1 MYTDKLP
8 PQDVDAEEAV
18 LGSLLIDG
26 GAISKV
32 ASFLK
37 PAHFAHERNNWCYQA
52 CLSLSDRSEAIDQ
65 VTVARE
71 LERIGRLE
79 GAGGRAY
86 LAHLA
91 AVVPTS
97 FHVEHY
103 GRIVYRTATLREL
116 IRAAGQI
123 AEIGYQDTPDV
134 DTALSRAEDILYKL
148 RLGQS
153 TRDFTHIRDVIE
165 SFLGEVAVPSDAQA
179 EGQGA
184 IATGFID
191 LDKLLG
197 GLQRSDLIILAARP
211 GLGKSSLALNIA
223 RNAARSD
230 NVRVAIF
237 SLEMG
242 KEQVVQRFI
251 SSEARVDM
259 QRLRLARLTDEERN
273 RVTDAMGILSD
284 MSIWIDD
291 SPSPSLAEM
300 RSKARRLHLEHPLG
314 LVIVD
319 YLQLMEGSRFTDNR
333 VQQVSEISR
342 SLKGLARD
350 LHVPVIAVSQLS
362 RAVEARTDHTPQLA
376 DLRESGSIE
385 QDADV
390 VMFIYRPDLY
400 VTEDAWSSRHPNEP
414 FPRGIADI
422 VIAKHRHGPTGRV
435 QMYFREKLTRFE
447 NLASPHAAPA

>member
-1 MYTDKLP
+1 MYTEKIP

-32 ASFLK
+32 APFLK
-37 PAHFAHERNNWCYQA
+37 PTHFAHERNNWCYQA

-71 LERIGRLE
+71 LERIGHME
-79 GAGGRAY
+79 GVGGRTY

-97 FHVEHY
+97 VHVVHY
-103 GRIVYRTATLREL
+103 GRIVYRTAMLREL

-123 AEIGYQDTPDV
+123 ADIGYQDTPDV
-134 DTALSRAEDILYKL
+134 DSALSRAEDILYKL

-153 TRDFTHIRDVIE
+153 TRDFTHIKDVIDQYL
-165 SFLGEVAVPSDAQA
+165 SEVAVPPDAKDEQ
-179 EGQGA
+179 QRSVP
-184 IATGFID
+184 TGFID
-191 LDKLLG
+191 LDRLLG
-197 GLQRSDLIILAARP
+197 GLQRSDLVILAARP

-223 RNAARSD
+223 RNAA
-230 NVRVAIF
+230 NHNHVRVAMF

-242 KEQVVQRFI
+242 KEQVVQRLI
-251 SSEARVDM
+251 SAEARVDM
-259 QRLRLARLTDEERN
+259 HRLRLARITDEERN
-273 RVTDAMGILSD
+273 RVTDAMGFLSELG
-284 MSIWIDD
+284 IWIDD
-291 SPSPSLAEM
+291 SPLLSVAEM

-319 YLQLMEGSRFTDNR
+319 YLQLMRGSSFTDNR
-333 VQQVSEISR
+333 VQEVSEVSR
-342 SLKGLARD
+342 SLKALARD
-350 LHVPVIAVSQLS
+350 LDVPVIAVSQLS
-362 RAVEARTDHTPQLA
+362 RAVESRTDHTPQLA

-400 VTEDAWSSRHPNEP
+400 MTEEVWAGRHQNEP
-414 FPRGIADI
+414 YPRGIADI
-422 VIAKHRHGPTGRV
+422 IVAKHRHGPTNRV
-435 QMYFREKLTRFE
+435 QLYFREKLTRFE
-447 NLASPHAAPA
+447 NLASARVIQT